1 MILKN
6 NTMDNKTLLK
16 IAVDISG
23 IKTNME
29 NIDKH
34 LEKQNSKIMTHEQD
48 IKKINKILNIY
59 RGKEIILIGLFII
72 ILNYIMK

>member
-1 MILKN
+1 
-6 NTMDNKTLLK
+6 MDNKTLLK

>member
-23 IKTNME
+23 IKINME

>member
-1 MILKN
+1 
-6 NTMDNKTLLK
+6 MDNETLLK
-16 IAVDISG
+16 IAVDIGG
-23 IKTNME
+23 IKTNIE

-59 RGKEIILIGLFII
+59 RGKEIILIGLFVVV
-72 ILNYIMK
+72 LNYVMK